1 MTVFEI
7 ECKAMT
13 CRHNLFERCHKDENY
28 ETGVLEIDISGFC
41 KHYESIFK
49 EETE

>member
-13 CRHNLFERCHKDENY
+13 CRHNLF
-28 ETGVLEIDISGFC
+28 

-49 EETE
+49 EEDDE